1 MLHIRSLKLE
11 DVPVF
16 RQLILEL
23 AIYERLTDEMIIT
36 EETLARDAFSPH
48 PIFRALLAEWD
59 GEPVGY
65 AVFFPVYNTFQGP
78 GLFLADIYVR
88 DRFRGKGIGKGLMA
102 EVAAIALR
110 ENLPALRWEVLGW
123 NQSAIDFYCGLGAA
137 IIHDWKEVLL
147 EGESLHRLAAS
158 APR

>member
-1 MLHIRSLKLE
+1 MLRIRSLKLA
-11 DVPVF
+11 DVPLL
-16 RQLILEL
+16 REMIAEL
-23 AIYERLTDEMIIT
+23 ATYERLAHEVTIND
-36 EETLARDAFSPH
+36 ETLTRDAFSPH

-78 GLFLADIYVR
+78 SLFLADIFVR

-102 EVAAIALR
+102 QVAAIAQR
-110 ENLPALRWEVLGW
+110 ENFPALRWEVLGW
-123 NQSAIDFYCGLGAA
+123 NQPAIDFYQGLGAV
-137 IIHDWKEVLL
+137 IINDWREVLL
-147 EGESLHRLAAS
+147 EGESLHRLAES